1 MKAHVMAWHDTETN
15 DYRALVDCVRE
26 DEYRTPGGAACG
38 DSVAHVG
45 MWVMAIIADLG
56 VADEDVHTTN
66 LGEMSGPSFAAVR
79 AKAALVDMQTQGAI

>member
-1 MKAHVMAWHDTETN
+1 
-15 DYRALVDCVRE
+15 
-26 DEYRTPGGAACG
+26 
-38 DSVAHVG
+38 
-45 MWVMAIIADLG
+45 MAIIADLG